1 MTKEQLRTY
10 TKVFGVDE
18 QLADFLLTIVIPIY
32 KSNDSAHGVEHLEEV
47 FSTAITILERVGYKT
62 IPVEDR
68 ASAFVA
74 ILFHDITAT
83 TDRDNHQNSGAEAF
97 DRMMNTVVRQSRNRS
112 VRDAVIAG
120 RYNIDINKAKAAI
133 REHRASYKG
142 EFTSIA
148 SEIVSGADRG
158 IPQPT
163 EENVKH
169 KIDKSYKYHI
179 EKLSEDETLA
189 RINSL
194 KHIKEKYGA
203 KGYAK
208 YPNIYEKAFK
218 HELEAFKRLVDSI
231 CSAGVEKCSL

>member
-10 TKVFGVDE
+10 KEVFGIDE
-18 QLADFLLTIVIPIY
+18 SLADVLLTIVIPVY
-32 KSNDSAHGVEHLEEV
+32 KLNDSAHSVEHLEDV
-47 FSTAITILERVGYKT
+47 LSTAVTILERIAYKT
-62 IPVEDR
+62 ISVEDR
-68 ASAFVA
+68 VSAFVA
-74 ILFHDITAT
+74 ILFHDVTAT

-97 DRMMNTVVRQSRNRS
+97 DRIMNTVVRQSRNRL
-112 VRDAVIAG
+112 VRDAAVAG
-120 RYNIDINKAKAAI
+120 RYNIDISKAKAAI

-142 EFTSIA
+142 DFTSIV

-169 KIDKSYKYHI
+169 KIAKSYRYHI
-179 EKLSEDETLA
+179 EKLHESEDES

-194 KHIKEKYGA
+194 IHIKEKYGT

-208 YPNIYEKAFK
+208 YPDIYEKAFK
-218 HELEAFKRLVDSI
+218 DELGAFRRLVDEI
-231 CSAGVEKCSL
+231 CDAGIEKCRL

>member
-10 TKVFGVDE
+10 TKVFSIDE
-18 QLADFLLTIVIPIY
+18 GLADLLLSIVTPIY
-32 KSNDSAHGVEHLEEV
+32 KSNDSAHNVEHLEDV
-47 FSTAITILERVGYKT
+47 LSTAATIIERVGYES
-62 IPVEDR
+62 IPAKDR

-83 TDRDNHQNSGAEAF
+83 TDRDNHQNSGAESF
-97 DRMMNTVVRQSRNRS
+97 DRMMNIVVRQIRSRLLRNI
-112 VRDAVIAG
+112 VIDG
-120 RYNIDINKAKAAI
+120 RYGVDVDKAKAAI

-142 EFTSIA
+142 DFSTIV

-169 KIDKSYKYHI
+169 KIAKSYKYHI
-179 EKLSEDETLA
+179 EKLHETEDEA

-194 KHIKEKYGA
+194 EHIKEKYGT

-208 YPNIYEKAFK
+208 YPDIYEKAFK
-218 HELEAFKRLVDSI
+218 DELGAFRRLVDEICDAGIAESSI
-231 CSAGVEKCSL
+231 